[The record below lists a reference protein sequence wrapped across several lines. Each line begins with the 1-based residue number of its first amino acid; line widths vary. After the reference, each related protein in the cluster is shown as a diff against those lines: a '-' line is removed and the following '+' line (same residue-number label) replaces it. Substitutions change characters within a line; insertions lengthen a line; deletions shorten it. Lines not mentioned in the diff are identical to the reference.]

1 MWGAFNG
8 LLAILA
14 PGVIIRRNIS
24 KLVADCWHP
33 DCPLHSQ
40 FSVCKAKNSLSIAR
54 TAAATAIGHKT
65 LISSL
70 SVCGT
75 RVRD

>member
-33 DCPLHSQ
+33 DCPPHSQ
-40 FSVCKAKNSLSIAR
+40 FSVCKAKKNSLSIAR
-54 TAAATAIGHKT
+54 TAAATAKLATNIDFPHF
-65 LISSL
+65 L
-70 SVCGT
+70 SVEQE
-75 RVRD
+75 